1 MAQQIVDVPVDT
13 RTPVAFG
20 QGQQVGVHPDVNRPP
35 RALSHSV
42 HYTTEMP
49 GVKEGQRMVNL
60 PGSNHSYDLARRA
73 SKRLASSSIHSIP
86 TPLKEG
92 L

>member
-1 MAQQIVDVPVDT
+1 
-13 RTPVAFG
+13 
-20 QGQQVGVHPDVNRPP
+20 
-35 RALSHSV
+35 
-42 HYTTEMP
+42 MP